1 MFKTGSPVKGNAFI
15 DRKKHIPILQACLK
29 NAQNT
34 TIKAP
39 RRFGKTSL
47 AKHVLEHIGGY
58 QYIYIDIRRA
68 TNLEQLAN
76 SIINTAY
83 ELVGIQNFIRK
94 TKEASFDLLKSIQKI
109 KIESIGEITL
119 QMQQPNVDKVE
130 LFMHSL
136 DLVEKIGEKQG
147 ANIVFV
153 MDEFQDIKR
162 LGDKHILDTMR
173 SVMQHHENVT
183 YLFMGSIESMMTYIF
198 ENKESPF
205 FHFTKIMNLPGLDI
219 NELLEYCTSFF
230 GWEKYKVNEA
240 DLMAMLTFLEGH
252 PDYSA
257 RTLQQI
263 YYSLLQDA
271 SLEVNR
277 DLCIQSLASAFI
289 DNKAYLEELASKA
302 KQKKHHF
309 EVLHATANE
318 IAIDLPSATLYQA
331 RTSLEDTGLLRNVGR
346 GQYKVVD
353 VFLKIFL
360 RIKQTDMEDVI
371 EFLEER
377 I

>member
-1 MFKTGSPVKGNAFI
+1 MFKTGSPVKGNEFI
-15 DRKKHIPILQACLK
+15 DRKKHIPVFQACLK
-29 NAQNT
+29 NGQHT

-68 TNLEQLAN
+68 MTLEQLAN
-76 SIINTAY
+76 TIINSAY

-94 TKEASFDLLKSIQKI
+94 AKETSLELLKSIQKI
-109 KIESIGEITL
+109 KVESIGEITL
-119 QMQQPNVDKVE
+119 QMQQASVNEME
-130 LFMHSL
+130 LFLHAL

-183 YLFMGSIESMMTYIF
+183 YIFMGSIESMMTYIF

-205 FHFTKIMNLPGLDI
+205 FHFTKMMHLQGLDI
-219 NELLEYCTSFF
+219 DELFEYCVSFF
-230 GWEKYKVNEA
+230 GWEKYKVNEN
-240 DLMAMLTFLEGH
+240 DLLALLTFLEGH

-263 YYSLLQDA
+263 YYTLLQNPK
-271 SLEVNR
+271 LEVNR
-277 DLCIQSLASAFI
+277 ELCIQSLTATFI

-302 KQKKHHF
+302 KQKKNHF
-309 EVLHATANE
+309 EVLYATANGIE
-318 IAIDLPSATLYQA
+318 IDLPSATLYHA
-331 RTSLEDTGLLRNVGR
+331 RTSLEDMGLLRNVGR
-346 GQYKVVD
+346 GQYEVVD

-360 RIKQTDMEDVI
+360 FIEQTDSEDVI
-371 EFLEER
+371 EFLEEN